1 MLVEMKGKFLEE
13 TNTFNYLFFIHS
25 AFSNPQLMQRQQQQQ
40 HRSQWQPSLQ
50 DQQAFQGA
58 SMGDWGK
65 SQQYR
70 GPPKGPSSLNHPP
83 PPPHASFGGYR
94 PYM

>member
-1 MLVEMKGKFLEE
+1 M
-13 TNTFNYLFFIHS
+13 
-25 AFSNPQLMQRQQQQQ
+25 MQRHQ
-40 HRSQWQPSLQ
+40 HQRSHWQANIP

-65 SQQYR
+65 PQQYR
-70 GPPKGPSSLNHPP
+70 GPSKGPSSLNQPP